1 MSFYAWIYPS
11 KYQSET
17 RLVLE
22 RGQNR
27 DNCKNLFL
35 SFFCRVVLRQKTRS
49 FKIFTGVKYVTDV
62 EAKFSL
68 IDKFP
73 ISLEM
78 KAPQRRRLLRYY
90 YP

>member
-1 MSFYAWIYPS
+1 MSFYAWIYLS

-22 RGQNR
+22 CGQNR
-27 DNCKNLFL
+27 DNRKNLFL

-49 FKIFTGVKYVTDV
+49 FKIFTGVTYVTDV
-62 EAKFSL
+62 KAKFSL

-78 KAPQRRRLLRYY
+78 KAPQRRRSVRYY